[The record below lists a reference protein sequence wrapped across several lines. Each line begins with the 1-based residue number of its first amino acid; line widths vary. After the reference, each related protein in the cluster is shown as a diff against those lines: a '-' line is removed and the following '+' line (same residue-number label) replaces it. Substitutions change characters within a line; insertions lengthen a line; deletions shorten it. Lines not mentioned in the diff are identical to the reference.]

1 MKVKASKKEI
11 ERLIGKEIKEIITS
25 EGEKV
30 LIRVE
35 NLYLEIFLNLEGELE
50 LDIVGPLYEL

>member
-1 MKVKASKKEI
+1 MKVKASKEEI
-11 ERLIGKEIKEIITS
+11 ERLIGKEIKEIITN

-30 LIRVE
+30 LIRAE